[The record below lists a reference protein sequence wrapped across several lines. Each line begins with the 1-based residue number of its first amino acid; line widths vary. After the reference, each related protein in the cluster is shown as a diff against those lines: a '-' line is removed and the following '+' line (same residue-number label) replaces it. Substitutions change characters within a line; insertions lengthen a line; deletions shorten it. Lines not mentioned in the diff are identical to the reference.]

1 MVILFN
7 RLSIKSPGL
16 YIKLIYET
24 LTISL
29 AAIFLTSCLQTA
41 STLNNKDN
49 IKANKEVAVF
59 NERSGETMKFSGLE
73 ADDAQRLCSKYN
85 LEQPKPYDEI
95 KALDRLK
102 KEAASIGANGV
113 VIQKISTNIKQH
125 LSLNENDKGEKGK
138 GKRRKGKSDT
148 IGRERRTEKQKE
160 LNAIAIFV
168 K

>member
-1 MVILFN
+1 MKKMKQFKLLLLSLSLFLTKACYPVSHVIVGETQTPIDYTDVKVYTDYPDNYEEIAIMEASSDLSYKD
-7 RLSIKSPGL
+7 LSIEFTHQQK
-16 YIKLIYET
+16 T
-24 LTISL
+24 
-29 AAIFLTSCLQTA
+29 
-41 STLNNKDN
+41 N
-49 IKANKEVAVF
+49 
-59 NERSGETMKFSGLE
+59 
-73 ADDAQRLCSKYN
+73 
-85 LEQPKPYDEI
+85 
-95 KALDRLK
+95 KALERLK
-102 KEAASIGANGV
+102 KEAALLGANGV

>member
-1 MVILFN
+1 MKKIILPLLLLSLSLFLTKGCYPVSHIIVGETQTPIDYTDVKVYTDYPDN
-7 RLSIKSPGL
+7 YEKIAIMEASSDLSYKDLSIEFTHQQK
-16 YIKLIYET
+16 T
-24 LTISL
+24 
-29 AAIFLTSCLQTA
+29 
-41 STLNNKDN
+41 N
-49 IKANKEVAVF
+49 
-59 NERSGETMKFSGLE
+59 
-73 ADDAQRLCSKYN
+73 
-85 LEQPKPYDEI
+85 
-95 KALDRLK
+95 KALERLK
-102 KEAASIGANGV
+102 KEAALLGANGV